1 MTDVADF
8 CKLQKNTSLALGHKR
23 IANTEI
29 YTRKVVFRE
38 EEYYSATAKAL
49 EEVCKLAEEGWNFF
63 AEIDGIKVFRKPK

>member
-1 MTDVADF
+1 VTDVADF

-38 EEYYSATAKAL
+38 EEYYSATARLLKKSVDSL
-49 EEVCKLAEEGWNFF
+49 KTGEFF
-63 AEIDGIKVFRKPK
+63 AKMQRIKVFRKPK